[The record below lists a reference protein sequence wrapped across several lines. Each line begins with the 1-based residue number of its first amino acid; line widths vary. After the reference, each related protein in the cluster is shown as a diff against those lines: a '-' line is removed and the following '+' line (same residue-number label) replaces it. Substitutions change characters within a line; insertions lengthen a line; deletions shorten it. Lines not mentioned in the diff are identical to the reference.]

1 MLFVVTGP
9 PAAGKSSWIQAHAT
23 ARDIVIDLDLIA
35 VALTG
40 PGAPSWN
47 HDPIVQRVAQRARF
61 AAIEEALEHLD
72 KVDTYLIH
80 TMPSSKA
87 LAKYKR
93 HDAKIVV
100 VDPGRDIVMAR
111 IEAMRSPEMK
121 RVATRWYSQRK
132 TMPRSVMPQ
141 SSRQW

>member
-1 MLFVVTGP
+1 MLYVVTGP

-40 PGAPSWN
+40 PGAPQWN

-61 AAIEEALEHLD
+61 AAIEEACQHLD
-72 KVDTYLIH
+72 KVDCYLIH
-80 TMPSSKA
+80 TMPSAKA
-87 LAKYKR
+87 MAKYKR
-93 HDAKIVV
+93 LDAEIKV
-100 VDPGRDIVMAR
+100 VDPGRDIVMSR
-111 IEAMRSPEMK
+111 IEAMRSPEMQ

-141 SSRQW
+141 ASRQW